1 MGTRALVCVK
11 VEEKWYA
18 THQAFNGMKR
28 EVAYD
33 GPEYKE
39 WLDSVNDPEADG
51 EPSYREYP
59 NLRRALETELP
70 KDHYEYLHIWQQG
83 KWSTIC
89 MN

>member
-18 THQAFNGMKR
+18 THQAFNGTKR
-28 EVAYD
+28 EVEYD
-33 GPEYKE
+33 GPLYKE
-39 WLDSVNDPEADG
+39 WLESTYFEVDG
-51 EPSYREYP
+51 EPSHREYSS
-59 NLRRALETELP
+59 LRRALEMELP

-83 KWSTIC
+83 KWNTIC

>member
-11 VEEKWYA
+11 VEEKWYV

-28 EVAYD
+28 EVDYD

-39 WLDSVNDPEADG
+39 WLEATYFEVEG
-51 EPSYREYP
+51 VPSHLEYSS
-59 NLRRALETELP
+59 LRRALETELP

-83 KWSTIC
+83 KWSTTC